1 MLPTME
7 GLEKYYC
14 ALDRKTKALK
24 VFSDLIDSK
33 HLEEKEEEEEKE

>member
-7 GLEKYYC
+7 SLGKHYR

-33 HLEEKEEEEEKE
+33 HLEKEEEEEKE

>member
-7 GLEKYYC
+7 SLEKHYR

-33 HLEEKEEEEEKE
+33 HLEEEEEEEKE

>member
-7 GLEKYYC
+7 SLGKHYR
-14 ALDRKTKALK
+14 ASDRKAKALK

-33 HLEEKEEEEEKE
+33 HLEEEEEEEKE

>member
-7 GLEKYYC
+7 SLGKHYR

-24 VFSDLIDSK
+24 VFSDLVDSK